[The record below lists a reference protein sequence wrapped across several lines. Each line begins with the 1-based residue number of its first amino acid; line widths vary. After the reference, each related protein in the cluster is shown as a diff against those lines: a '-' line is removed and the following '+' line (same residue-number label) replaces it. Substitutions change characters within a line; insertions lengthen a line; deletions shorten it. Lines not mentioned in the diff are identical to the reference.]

1 MEQNMNINDIANAD
15 NDRMISLSDISI
27 PINPMPDFS
36 DLYFRAIEDEYT
48 LEDEYD
54 TSDYFLGIQPSEQRE
69 RDNTII
75 KTNSNWWETSLHQ
88 LNGRGQQIDETGA
101 IGRRNTTKLYD
112 SVSLKS
118 PTEVDAEELPS
129 KPGGT
134 TPLAT
139 NSVSKFRGGS
149 DLRTTGNPYGY
160 A

>member
-36 DLYFRAIEDEYT
+36 DLYFRAMEDDYT
-48 LEDEYD
+48 LEEEYD

-101 IGRRNTTKLYD
+101 IGRRNTTELYD

>member
-1 MEQNMNINDIANAD
+1 MEENMNINDIANTD
-15 NDRMISLSDISI
+15 NDTMISFSDIGI

-88 LNGRGQQIDETGA
+88 LQGRGQQIDETGA
-101 IGRRNTTKLYD
+101 IGRRNNRELYD
-112 SVSLKS
+112 SVSFKS

-134 TPLAT
+134 TPLAS
-139 NSVSKFRGGS
+139 NAVFKSLGGS

>member
-88 LNGRGQQIDETGA
+88 LNGKGQQIDETGA
-101 IGRRNTTKLYD
+101 ISRRNNTTLYND
-112 SVSLKS
+112 VSLNS

-134 TPLAT
+134 TPLAS
-139 NSVSKFRGGS
+139 NAVFKSRGGL

>member
-1 MEQNMNINDIANAD
+1 MEENMNINDIANTD
-15 NDRMISLSDISI
+15 NDTMISFSDIGI

-88 LNGRGQQIDETGA
+88 LQGRGQQIDETGA
-101 IGRRNTTKLYD
+101 IGRRIN
-112 SVSLKS
+112 S
-118 PTEVDAEELPS
+118 EL
-129 KPGGT
+129 
-134 TPLAT
+134 
-139 NSVSKFRGGS
+139 
-149 DLRTTGNPYGY
+149 
-160 A
+160 